1 MKTRSL
7 FFLAAALLLTAPV
20 LVAQT
25 PYTKTFSQDQVV
37 PNRTGWSFWYMPTG
51 VADTLNIKI
60 SHVDTLMYSHTPH
73 SHTHDE
79 LFILLEGDAI
89 LHLNGEETVLHT
101 GDAMICPSN
110 SSHNIQRTDP
120 KRPIQY
126 MVFTQEARDRSQQ
139 KPYPF
144 FKKNYKAANCLARFR
159 KNRSFWYLSPAQ
171 TLGGMNVRNVV
182 LRGRRV
188 RKNPAGGQLA
198 YVILEGT
205 AMVVVGGEPVR
216 LPANS
221 VCYAPKGTP
230 SSIFPLSKRLR
241 YLEVRTSKR

>member
-1 MKTRSL
+1 MKTSSL

-120 KRPIQY
+120 DQPICY
-126 MVFTQEARDRSQQ
+126 MVFTQEARDRSGQQ
-139 KPYPF
+139 PYPF
-144 FKKNYKAANCLARFR
+144 FKQDYKASDCLTRFH
-159 KNRSFWYLSPAQ
+159 KGRSFWYLSPSR

-182 LRGRRV
+182 LRGKKL

-198 YVILEGT
+198 YVVMEGSALIT
-205 AMVVVGGEPVR
+205 VDGVPVE

-221 VCYAPKGTP
+221 VCYVPKGTP
-230 SSIFPLSKRLR
+230 SSISPVSGPLR
-241 YLEVRTSKR
+241 YLEVRTSVK